1 MTCLAAPAQ
10 FPPYA
15 LTAPP
20 ALATRPLQGDVRAD
34 IAIVGAG
41 FTGLIAAREL
51 AQRGANVI
59 LIEASEI
66 GTGGSGRNHG
76 QCIPVFGY
84 LDPKIL
90 PQKGCDLLRD
100 AGQLVFDDIARGQ
113 IECEAVQRGTLAAAH
128 SAKGLKRSRAGH
140 AKYAALG
147 KSGDYLSREAVAEL
161 TGTDRFMGGGV
172 HQDGGHLNPLAY
184 ARGLARVAMEAGA
197 IIHTN
202 SPVTSLR
209 RDGDRWLL
217 GTPEGSISAASV
229 GFATDAYPTGAVPQQ
244 FRQSSVIMYSY
255 GLASRPLNAEQR
267 AVVMPSGMNFGDTHR
282 DPMFFRIDRQGRLI
296 TGGLAELRRG
306 RNSTYTK
313 NFMTRRL
320 TGLYPVL
327 AGLEWDHHWQ
337 GRLTVSSEQRPQL
350 YELGPQLWGLS
361 GYTGRGVPTS
371 AVMGRVLAAALID
384 REEAVE
390 LWTIRRPAKIP
401 LRHLIGATVQTFR
414 GPLNKLRDMLE
425 NT

>member
-1 MTCLAAPAQ
+1 MTDLSAPAQ

-20 ALATRPLQGDVRAD
+20 APETQPLQGDIQTD

-51 AQRGANVI
+51 ARRGANVV
-59 LIEASEI
+59 LIEASEV

-100 AGQLVFDDIARGQ
+100 AGRLVFDDIARDR
-113 IECEAVQRGTLAAAH
+113 IECEAVQSGTLAAAH
-128 SAKGLKRSRAGH
+128 STSGLNRSRKAH

-147 KSGDYLSREAVAEL
+147 KSGDYLSRGAVAEL
-161 TGTDRFMGGGV
+161 TGNDRFLGGWV
-172 HQDGGHLNPLAY
+172 HRDGGHLNPLAY
-184 ARGLARVAMEAGA
+184 ARGLARAAIEAGA

-202 SPVTSLR
+202 NPIISLQ

-217 GTPEGSISAASV
+217 RTPKGSISAACA
-229 GFATDAYPTGAVPQQ
+229 GFATDAYPTGAVPER

-267 AVVMPSGMNFGDTHR
+267 AKVMPSGMNFGDTHR
-282 DPMFFRIDRQGRLI
+282 DPMFFRIDQQGRLI
-296 TGGLAELRRG
+296 TGGLVELRRG
-306 RNSTYTK
+306 RNSAYTK
-313 NFMTRRL
+313 EFMTRRL
-320 TGLYPVL
+320 TGLYPAL
-327 AGLEWDHHWQ
+327 AGLEWDYHWQ

-350 YELGPQLWGLS
+350 YELGPRLWGLS

-371 AVMGRVLAAALID
+371 AVMGRVLASALID
-384 REEAVE
+384 PAEAAE

-401 LRHLIGATVQTFR
+401 LRHLIGAAVQTFR

-425 NT
+425 